1 MPAQRLKMPQN
12 LSVKAKTICNII
24 GMYGIDNFAD
34 ALRDFIARVL
44 NDISRRTTQYRSENI
59 YLPFSQV
66 SVYHS
71 MKFSKSSNPNELEI
85 TDTIHAWPKHRD
97 LCGHIIPSCF
107 NTVLVK
113 GREQTGQRSKG
124 MISTQV
130 LL

>member
-1 MPAQRLKMPQN
+1 
-12 LSVKAKTICNII
+12 
-24 GMYGIDNFAD
+24 MYGTVDFAD
-34 ALRDFIARVL
+34 TLGDFIARVL
-44 NDISRRTTQYRSENI
+44 NDIPGRATQYHSENI

-66 SVYHS
+66 PVYHS
-71 MKFSKSSNPNELEI
+71 MKFTKSSNPNELEI